1 MMRGIMTAQSSLA
14 FVGGLLA
21 GLTMLAAPAPVLAQT
36 PAAEIASPLVV
47 TPVAPPNPV
56 LGADARRHLVYEI
69 VLMDIGGSAIAIE
82 KIEVLDANS
91 DGVLATLQGQ
101 ALAKILRLTGAGQ
114 GTALPAGGSGL
125 LFMDV
130 SLAEDAM
137 VPHALKHRFISVS
150 KLEGKPSSGN
160 DPDPKPQP
168 PQTQSFIGASPGGW
182 QTSGTPS
189 EQPSR
194 FFACCSRLGGGGP
207 CPNDIGDRAA

>member
-1 MMRGIMTAQSSLA
+1 MMRGIMTAQSLLA

-36 PAAEIASPLVV
+36 PDAEIASPLVV

-56 LGADARRHLVYEI
+56 LGADARRHLVYEV

-91 DGVLATLQGQ
+91 DGALATLQGQ

-130 SLAEDAM
+130 SL
-137 VPHALKHRFISVS
+137 PR
-150 KLEGKPSSGN
+150 
-160 DPDPKPQP
+160 
-168 PQTQSFIGASPGGW
+168 TQWSR
-182 QTSGTPS
+182 TP
-189 EQPSR
+189 
-194 FFACCSRLGGGGP
+194 
-207 CPNDIGDRAA
+207 